1 MGHLRAHNII
11 WALLLCSLLYN
22 NRTILVMFEQWSC
35 FVMLECSGYTILYY
49 GMLLLCKD
57 GINLYEG
64 QLGHRGIVTRW
75 TTWNISAIS
84 AADPVYGILATKK
97 KVGDTSVIHFLVFLF
112 VARNQNEPKGHQV
125 VKKVGDMWAD
135 GTQSSQIRSSL
146 FCFWKIEVGRLKLLL
161 VKTHQQRI
169 T

>member
-1 MGHLRAHNII
+1 MLKKIRSQDNLSYVWTMVMFCYTRVLG
-11 WALLLCSLLYN
+11 LYN
-22 NRTILVMFEQWSC
+22 TMLGYAPAIQRRDKPVWGTIGTQ
-35 FVMLECSGYTILYY
+35 G
-49 GMLLLCKD
+49 
-57 GINLYEG
+57 
-64 QLGHRGIVTRW
+64 GIVTRW

-97 KVGDTSVIHFLVFLF
+97 NWRLHFLVFLF

-146 FCFWKIEVGRLKLLL
+146 FCFWKIEVGQVKLLL
-161 VKTHQQRI
+161 VKTRQQRI
-169 T
+169 I

>member
-1 MGHLRAHNII
+1 MGHLRAHNIM
-11 WALLLCSLLYN
+11 WALHLCSLLYN

-35 FVMLECSGYTILYY
+35 FVMLECAGSYVMLCSYYT
-49 GMLLLCKD
+49 KT
-57 GINLYEG
+57 G
-64 QLGHRGIVTRW
+64 QTCMRDNWDTGGIVTRW

-97 KVGDTSVIHFLVFLF
+97 KVGGTSVIHFLVFLF

-146 FCFWKIEVGRLKLLL
+146 FCFWKIEVGQVKMLL